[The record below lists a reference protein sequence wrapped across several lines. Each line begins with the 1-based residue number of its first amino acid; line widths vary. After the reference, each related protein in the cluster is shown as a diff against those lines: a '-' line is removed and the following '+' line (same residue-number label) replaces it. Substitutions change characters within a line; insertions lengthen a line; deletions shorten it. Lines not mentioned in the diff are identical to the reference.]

1 MAAACAS
8 GVSGDL
14 PPPPTGVGPSTLRVL
29 QLNLCDSGIAGC
41 FTGRSVDQAAAV
53 IRAVRPE
60 VVTLNEVCRGDVWV
74 LSRELS
80 GSGRGGAV
88 IPAFET
94 VVQPG
99 AGDGPVRCRNG
110 QPYGIGVLVRVDAPY
125 RGYATAGGRYPIQDA
140 ADSEKRAWLCVH
152 AIAHVYACTTHL
164 ASTSGAVALRQCR
177 YLMDTAIPKLRP
189 DNRSAPVILGADLNL
204 RDGRS
209 PSVRS
214 CMPPGFV
221 RTDDGTQDIVAS
233 GPLTVR
239 RRSIVDMRGTTD
251 HPGLLADLAVEHGVG
266 ADPSAKRSGTRH
278 QLTSSPSTA
287 PNVNRYV
294 ADGRQAH
301 RASKGRS
308 GAPADLGG
316 G

>member
-189 DNRSAPVILGADLNL
+189 DNLHAARLRAHGRRYAGHRGERPTHGAPQIDRRYA
-204 RDGRS
+204 RHHR
-209 PSVRS
+209 
-214 CMPPGFV
+214 PPGS
-221 RTDDGTQDIVAS
+221 AS
-233 GPLTVR
+233 RSR
-239 RRSIVDMRGTTD
+239 RRRPRMSTD
-251 HPGLLADLAVEHGVG
+251 
-266 ADPSAKRSGTRH
+266 T
-278 QLTSSPSTA
+278 
-287 PNVNRYV
+287 
-294 ADGRQAH
+294 
-301 RASKGRS
+301 
-308 GAPADLGG
+308 
-316 G
+316 